1 MFWSNLKNINAQTI
15 TNVRLMGELGNPQ
28 NRKSAHRG
36 AQELV
41 AITAGNTVDIYS
53 KKEDPGTRVRDQQTV
68 YWLPWSGSPGKG
80 QITEATW
87 ETIEK
92 TGCNYFLTSEFT
104 GCRFVV
110 DDIGVSHVAY
120 GAGNAVAGATNSAQ
134 RDAAEGNSRLQR
146 SGRRK
151 MSVSAGAGTAL
162 AYDINGYAVVFGY
175 KDASSRWAFRVFR
188 VDALGMVTWRNF

>member
-1 MFWSNLKNINAQTI
+1 MFWSNLKNITAQTI
-15 TNVRLMGELGNPQ
+15 TNVQLMGELGNAQ
-28 NRKSAHRG
+28 NMKSAHRG
-36 AQELV
+36 AQQLI
-41 AITAGNTVDIYS
+41 AITTGNVVNIYS
-53 KKEDPGTRVRDQQTV
+53 KKDDPGTYVRDQKTV

-80 QITEATW
+80 QITEVTW

-92 TGCNYFLTSEFT
+92 SGCNYFLTSEFT

-120 GAGNAVAGATNSAQ
+120 GAGNAVAGPTNSAQ
-134 RDAAEGNSRLQR
+134 RDTAEGNTRLQR

-151 MSVSAGAGTAL
+151 MSVSAGAGAVL
-162 AYDINGYAVVFGY
+162 AYDIAGYAVVFGY

-188 VDALGMVTWRNF
+188 VDGLGTATWRNF